1 MIQEQKP
8 KFTALQNI
16 QNLFQDKP
24 VVAHDKHRIR
34 MDEIAE
40 ICSRN
45 NGHSFDEEE
54 KQQPGQLFK
63 QLMASINPFAS
74 YVLDECRLDGKVEKG
89 WTLDESVF

>member
-1 MIQEQKP
+1 
-8 KFTALQNI
+8 
-16 QNLFQDKP
+16 
-24 VVAHDKHRIR
+24 

-45 NGHSFDEEE
+45 NGQSFDEEE

-74 YVLDECRLDGKVEKG
+74 YVLDESRLDGKVEKG
-89 WTLDESVF
+89 WTLEESVFQNRTMVN